1 MALQVENCDRFHS
14 VCSVTNVA
22 VVFPGGAGTN
32 VVSRKTVSRMSR
44 YRRLLSSLRA
54 EGVESIY
61 SHQLARHAVV
71 SAAQVRRDLM
81 VIGYS
86 GSPNKGYDIEACI
99 ASIGSF
105 LDGTVS
111 QEVALVGVGNLG
123 RAVLAHCE
131 DKRSSVAIVA
141 AFDVEPELTDAVVHG
156 VRCFDAARMETLVR
170 DLGIEIAVLTVPGRA
185 AQEAADTLVRAGVK
199 SLISFAPVP
208 LHLSNDIFVEYM
220 DITAALESAA
230 YFARLGSR
238 EEPEANG
245 GGEIEPMVKKLESL
259 LARSTMKLE
268 DLALNIGA
276 RVVTPGRAG
285 GTEIAKIYA
294 GDRVSDLLNEASDR
308 TLLVSNLAS
317 VQMLRVAEL
326 MDVPGI
332 CFVNDVEPDADV
344 VDLARGNGTL
354 LLVSPAGVFETCGLI
369 YRYLSGEKQD

>member
-1 MALQVENCDRFHS
+1 
-14 VCSVTNVA
+14 
-22 VVFPGGAGTN
+22 
-32 VVSRKTVSRMSR
+32 MSR
-44 YRRLLSSLRA
+44 YRRVLSSLRA
-54 EGVESIY
+54 DGVASIY

-86 GSPNKGYDIEACI
+86 GSPNRGYDVDACI
-99 ASIGSF
+99 DSISSF

-123 RAVLAHCE
+123 HAILAHLE
-131 DKRSSVAIVA
+131 GKSSSVAVVT
-141 AFDVEPELTDAVVHG
+141 AFDTDPDLSGTVVHG
-156 VRCFDAARMETLVR
+156 VRCFDPRHMEALVR
-170 DLGIEIAVLTVPGRA
+170 DLGIGIAVLTVPGNA
-185 AQEAADTLVRAGVK
+185 AQEAADALVRAGVK

-208 LHLSNDIFVEYM
+208 LQLPDDVFVEYM

-230 YFARLGSR
+230 YFARLSGR
-238 EEPEANG
+238 EEPETNG
-245 GGEIEPMVKKLESL
+245 TGELEPMVKKLETL

-268 DLALNIGA
+268 DLAHNIGA
-276 RVVTPGRAG
+276 RVITPGRPG

-294 GDRVSDLLNEASDR
+294 GDRVSDLLNEASDH

-332 CFVNDVEPDADV
+332 CFVNDVEPGTDV
-344 VDLARGNGTL
+344 VELALQNGTL

-369 YRYLSGEKQD
+369 YQHLAGEKRD

>member
-1 MALQVENCDRFHS
+1 M
-14 VCSVTNVA
+14 
-22 VVFPGGAGTN
+22 
-32 VVSRKTVSRMSR
+32 VSRKTVSRMSR

-54 EGVESIY
+54 EGLESIY

-86 GSPNKGYDIEACI
+86 GSPNKGYDVDACI

-105 LDGTVS
+105 LDGTAS

-123 RAVLAHCE
+123 RAVLTHFE
-131 DKRSSVAIVA
+131 GKSYSVAIVA
-141 AFDVEPELTDAVVHG
+141 AIDVEPQLTDAVVHG
-156 VRCFDAARMETLVR
+156 VRCFDAGRMETLVR
-170 DLGIEIAVLTVPGRA
+170 DLGIEIAVLTVPGKA
-185 AQEAADTLVRAGVK
+185 AQEVADTLVRAGVK

-208 LHLSNDIFVEYM
+208 LHLPNGIFVEYM

-230 YFARLGSR
+230 YFARLGGR
-238 EEPEANG
+238 AEPETNG
-245 GGEIEPMVKKLESL
+245 AGEIAPMVKKLESL
-259 LARSTMKLE
+259 LARSKMKLE
-268 DLALNIGA
+268 DLALHIGA
-276 RVVTPGRAG
+276 RVITPGRPG

-332 CFVNDVEPDADV
+332 CFVNGVDPDTDV
-344 VDLARGNGTL
+344 VELARQNGTL

-369 YRYLSGEKQD
+369 YQVLSEEKQD